1 MLAPEDLNAEWFT
14 AVLQRRYPGVCVTE
28 AVVTRAHEWTN
39 VHAHV
44 TLAYASTS
52 TPAPERV
59 FVKLP
64 LPTRQRRERWAPA
77 EWVPRKR
84 FSIPTSRR

>member
-52 TPAPERV
+52 T
-59 FVKLP
+59 
-64 LPTRQRRERWAPA
+64 
-77 EWVPRKR
+77 
-84 FSIPTSRR
+84 